1 MSNQSPEQ
9 LARDNIDNQLIACGW
24 IIQDKSRI
32 NLNAGIGVAVREY
45 QTDVGPADYVLFVD
59 GKPAGVI
66 EAKREEEG
74 HKVTFH
80 EDQAEDYATAKLKYL
95 NNERLPFVYLS
106 TGEVTA
112 ITDFRDPK
120 PRGRIVF
127 TFHRPET
134 LRNWLKKT
142 KSLRTALHDLDKLP
156 TEGLRECQINAIN
169 NLEKSFKQNKPRALI
184 QMATG
189 SGKTYTAITSV
200 YRLLKLKDDN
210 GNNVVNRIL
219 FLVDTKNLGEQAE
232 QEFMSYLP
240 NDDNRKFT
248 ELYGVHRLKSKYIP
262 DDNHVYISTIQRL
275 YAVLKGQDLDESAE
289 EDNPHEKWQPKEV
302 PPVEYN
308 ANLPVEFFDF
318 IVIDECHRSI
328 YNLWMQVLDY
338 FDAFQVGLTATP
350 DARTFAYFQQNMVS
364 EYSHEMAVA
373 DGVNVGYDVYLI
385 ETKITQQGG
394 TLWKGAYIE
403 TREKLSR
410 KKRLE
415 LQDEDEVY
423 SAQQLDK
430 DIVNPNQ
437 IRTII
442 RTFREY
448 LPEMFPDRFDQHGNF
463 EVPKT
468 LLFAKTDSHADDIIQ
483 IVREEF
489 NEENRFCKKVTYKA
503 TEDPKSVL
511 AQFRNDYYPRIAVT
525 VDMIATGTN
534 VKPLEC
540 LLFMRDVKSR
550 NYFEQMK
557 GRGTRVIKYDD
568 LKKVSPC
575 ARVTKDHFVIV
586 DAIGVTKSLKTD
598 SRPLEKKPG
607 VPLKGLLDAI
617 TVGARDEDLFTSL
630 ANRLTRLDKQI
641 TEKEKKQF
649 QEKTGGTTLVQVVK
663 NLLNAYNPDTLEA
676 IEQTV
681 KEEKRGEAPVAIE
694 ATIKQQVEE
703 LRNQAAKVFT
713 GELNEFIE
721 NVRRAHEQKID
732 LINPDELLGKGWDKE
747 NTIKAEETVAA
758 FKSWIESHKD
768 ELIALQVF
776 YGQPYRRREL
786 TFRVIK
792 ELAEKIVQDKPMLSP
807 LNVWR
812 AYEQLNSSTGSAP
825 IASPKNEMV
834 ALVALIRRVAGI
846 DNVLTPYDKTIDRNF
861 QQWLFKKQAGTL
873 KFTKEQMD
881 WLYMLKE
888 QIATSVHVEAED
900 LDYTPFDAKGGRGKM
915 WQLFGDEMETIIN
928 ELNEALAA

>member
-1 MSNQSPEQ
+1 MTNQNPEQ
-9 LARDNIDNQLIACGW
+9 IARDNIDRQLIACGW
-24 IIQDKSRI
+24 LVQPKSKI
-32 NLNAGIGVAVREY
+32 NLSAGIGVAVREY
-45 QTDVGPADYVLFVD
+45 STEVGPADYVLFVD
-59 GKPAGVI
+59 GKPVGII

-74 HKVTFH
+74 HKMTVH

-95 NNERLPFVYLS
+95 NNEKLPFVYLS
-106 TGEVTA
+106 TGEVTTL
-112 ITDFRDPK
+112 TDFRDPK
-120 PRGRIVF
+120 PRGRNVF

-142 KSLRTALHDLDKLP
+142 KSVRAALQDLDNLP
-156 TEGLRECQINAIN
+156 EDGLRDCQINAIT

-189 SGKTYTAITSV
+189 SGKTFTAITSV

-210 GNNVVNRIL
+210 NNNVVRRIL

-248 ELYGVHRLKSKYIP
+248 ELYGVHRLKSKHIP

-289 EDNPHEKWQPKEV
+289 EDNPNEKWQPREV

-308 ANLPVEFFDF
+308 EKLPIEFFDF

-350 DARTFAYFQQNMVS
+350 DARTIAYFKQNMVS

-385 ETKITQQGG
+385 DTKITQQGA
-394 TLWKGAYIE
+394 TLWKGE
-403 TREKLSR
+403 FVEHRERLSR

-415 LQDEDEVY
+415 LQDEDENY

-437 IRTII
+437 IRLVI
-442 RTFREY
+442 RTFKEH
-448 LPEMFPDRFDQHGNF
+448 LPLMFPDRYDENGNF

-468 LLFAKTDSHADDIIQ
+468 LIFAKTDSHADDIIQ

-503 TEDPKSVL
+503 NEDPKSVL
-511 AQFRNDYYPRIAVT
+511 AQFRNDYHPRIAVT
-525 VDMIATGTN
+525 VDMIATGTD

-557 GRGTRVIKYDD
+557 GRGTRVINFDD

-575 ARVTKDHFVIV
+575 AKVTKDHFVIV

-607 VPLKGLLDAI
+607 VPLKDLLGAVA
-617 TVGARDEDLFTSL
+617 VGARDEDLFTSL

-641 TEKEKKQF
+641 TEKEKKTF
-649 QEKTGGTTLVQVVK
+649 EEKSGGIPLSDVVK
-663 NLLNAYNPDTLEA
+663 DLLNAYNPDTIEA
-676 IEQTV
+676 IEQKV
-681 KEEKRGEAPVAIE
+681 REEKLGEAPVVIE
-694 ATIKQQVEE
+694 AEINHRLEQ

-713 GELNEFIE
+713 GEVNEYIE
-721 NVRRAHEQKID
+721 NVRKAHEQKID
-732 LINPDELLGKGWDKE
+732 LLNPDELVNVGWDKD
-747 NTIKAEETVAA
+747 NKDKANETVTA
-758 FKSWIESHKD
+758 FKEWIESHKD
-768 ELIALQVF
+768 EIVALQIF

-786 TFRVIK
+786 TFAMIK
-792 ELAEKIVQDKPMLSP
+792 ELVEKIVLDKPTLAPMS
-807 LNVWR
+807 VWR
-812 AYEQLNSSTGSAP
+812 AYEQLESVSGQ
-825 IASPKNEMV
+825 PKNEMV
-834 ALVALIRRVAGI
+834 ALVSLIRKVSGI
-846 DNVLTPYDKTIDRNF
+846 DATLTPYDKTVDRNF

-873 KFTKEQMD
+873 KFSKEQMD

-888 QIATSVHVEAED
+888 QIATSVHIEAVD